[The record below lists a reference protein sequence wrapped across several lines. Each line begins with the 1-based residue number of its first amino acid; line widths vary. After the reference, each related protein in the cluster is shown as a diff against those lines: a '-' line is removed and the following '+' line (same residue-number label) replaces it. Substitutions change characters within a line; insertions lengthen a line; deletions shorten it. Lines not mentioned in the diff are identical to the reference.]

1 MIYDER
7 LIPQHPIFITLHRR
21 FFQPYDI
28 GELGRGNGPCYNDHK
43 SGGYQSRDRKMG
55 CCNGDNKC
63 QSEKKTKRIPWFG
76 IVLGMLAIL
85 VIFNWQA

>member
-1 MIYDER
+1 
-7 LIPQHPIFITLHRR
+7 
-21 FFQPYDI
+21 
-28 GELGRGNGPCYNDHK
+28 
-43 SGGYQSRDRKMG
+43 MG